1 MKVLVLNSGSSSVK
15 FQLFECDGGNEVLA
29 KGVAERIGLE
39 EPELSCSCPRKPK
52 GTCDLVDPHP
62 DIADHQAAIDV
73 ICRYLLSKEC
83 GVIRDLSELAGIG
96 HRVVHGGERFTGS
109 VLINDEVVHGI
120 EECARLAPL
129 HNPPALLGIRACSK
143 IFANIPQVAVFD
155 TAFYH
160 TIPPE
165 CYMYGIP
172 IDIYRKHQVRKY
184 GFHGTSHMYVSQEAA
199 KMLDKDPADTRIITC
214 HLGNGSSITAV
225 KGGTAVATSMGLTP
239 LGGVMMGTRPG
250 DLDPYVPIFM
260 QRELGM
266 SIDEVD
272 RTLNKESGLKGI
284 CGRTDMRDV
293 EEGAEAGDA
302 NCQLALKMF
311 TYRISKY
318 VGMYSM
324 VLGGVDAIVFTAGI
338 GENSPT
344 VRARVIERAGYLGVA
359 IDAEKNAR
367 NERDISTADAKV
379 SVLVVPTNEELVIA
393 RETARLVD
401 APGA

>member
-199 KMLDKDPADTRIITC
+199 KMLDKDPADTRIITWPPGQWQQ
-214 HLGNGSSITAV
+214 HHGGEGRDGRGDKHGPDAFGRRDDGHAARRSGSLRA
-225 KGGTAVATSMGLTP
+225 
-239 LGGVMMGTRPG
+239 
-250 DLDPYVPIFM
+250 DLH
-260 QRELGM
+260 
-266 SIDEVD
+266 
-272 RTLNKESGLKGI
+272 
-284 CGRTDMRDV
+284 
-293 EEGAEAGDA
+293 AA
-302 NCQLALKMF
+302 
-311 TYRISKY
+311 
-318 VGMYSM
+318 
-324 VLGGVDAIVFTAGI
+324 
-338 GENSPT
+338 
-344 VRARVIERAGYLGVA
+344 RAGH
-359 IDAEKNAR
+359 EHR
-367 NERDISTADAKV
+367 
-379 SVLVVPTNEELVIA
+379 
-393 RETARLVD
+393 
-401 APGA
+401 